1 MHKSGVKTACGFHSP
16 PKSVIWRWLQGM
28 GTPKWPHTHS
38 TYIQK
43 SFLERLHYCMPKL
56 YTGWKTFS
64 HLFVSGF
71 KISLNSNIL
80 VFGLFRIAAKKVR
93 FLGDLEPICVFSPHP
108 HGCNMLFIFR
118 SLQKW
123 RYKSIEKHPITKRIM
138 RRNWAGWRWMN
149 CQEIFFFH
157 QSFWNPSLF
166 SVYQNWYPDDWLVD
180 MTWLF
185 SVNF

>member
-1 MHKSGVKTACGFHSP
+1 MAWKLRVGSLRPLKVWYEDDCRVWGLRNDPTLIVHTYKKVFWKDCTTAC
-16 PKSVIWRWLQGM
+16 LN
-28 GTPKWPHTHS
+28 
-38 TYIQK
+38 
-43 SFLERLHYCMPKL
+43 
-56 YTGWKTFS
+56 YTRVKTFS

-71 KISLNSNIL
+71 KISLNSNILISL